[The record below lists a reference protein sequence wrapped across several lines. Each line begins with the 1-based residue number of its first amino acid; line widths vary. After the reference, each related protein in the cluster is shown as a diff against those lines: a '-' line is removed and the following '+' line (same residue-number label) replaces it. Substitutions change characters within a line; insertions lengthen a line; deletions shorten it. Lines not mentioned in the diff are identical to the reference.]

1 LKKLQEEMKKYMDKN
16 RKKTVKYRVR
26 DKALLSI
33 KNLIWQMR
41 NIETKKLTEKLLKPY
56 KIKKNIVKLELLV
69 LIKIH
74 LVVNMSRIVL
84 YQKQI
89 ERQKKILPSLVK
101 IDSKKKYKVK
111 KILNRRDVR
120 EKLKNI

>member
-1 LKKLQEEMKKYMDKN
+1 LKKLQEEIKKYVDRN

-33 KNLIWQMR
+33 KDLMWQMR

-89 ERQKKILPSLVK
+89 ERQKKILPS
-101 IDSKKKYKVK
+101 
-111 KILNRRDVR
+111 
-120 EKLKNI
+120 

>member
-1 LKKLQEEMKKYMDKN
+1 MDRN

-33 KNLIWQMR
+33 KDLMWQMR

-89 ERQKKILPSLVK
+89 ERQKKILPS
-101 IDSKKKYKVK
+101 
-111 KILNRRDVR
+111 
-120 EKLKNI
+120 